1 MRRSRTT
8 LAVGLVLAG
17 LMGLRAAFVGVTAA
31 DPVFRVPYLD
41 SAFYHVWA
49 RSLAEGQGDFRG
61 PYFMG
66 PLFPHA
72 LRWVYEVFGPDVF
85 AARVAQTLL
94 GCGEIVLLA
103 WIGSRLFGTLAGML
117 GASLFALYSTRVF
130 YEGVLTME
138 VLLSVLTTAAFA
150 VLVTC
155 RGALA
160 WRAPV
165 CGVLL
170 GLAGLGRG
178 TALLL
183 VPVACVL
190 VLRMP
195 ARRRRNA
202 WLLVVA
208 CVLVLTPTLVR
219 NARLVAGPVLTTNA
233 GVNFYAGNAP
243 GANGRFKEPPGVRFF
258 TTAGAI
264 APAQHALPSGVAA
277 RALTVGSVAGTPA
290 AADSRLWFGRSWE
303 WIRSEPL
310 AFGALLVLK
319 VFLMLQSREIAQI
332 ESVEF
337 HKQRI
342 RLLAWFCV
350 DLAWILPLAVLG
362 AWTARKQAQ
371 AHAALAFA
379 VTLLLPCVIFFVTT
393 RYRLNAVPF
402 LALLAGCG
410 AAYLVRAIATRRYAA
425 AGVALAAVV
434 GMALLTRV
442 GAQPPAT
449 SAGWENA
456 QMAERVYALGDLDAA
471 IAYQEAAARL
481 APNRLEVQM
490 NLALYWS
497 ERKHG
502 DDLTRAAQLLEASVR
517 RWPNEALLHFNLGTV
532 YEAQQRAEDAGHAYE
547 RALRLDPNLTPA
559 RRALEALRPSRSP

>member
-1 MRRSRTT
+1 MWRSRTT
-8 LAVGLVLAG
+8 LTVGLLLAALAG
-17 LMGLRAAFVGVTAA
+17 LRATFVGVTAA

-72 LRWVYEVFGPDVF
+72 LRWVYEVCGADVF

-94 GCGEIVLLA
+94 GYGEVVLLA

-138 VLLSVLTTAAFA
+138 VLLSFLATAAFA
-150 VLVTC
+150 VLMAG
-155 RGALA
+155 RGSLA

-165 CGVLL
+165 CGALL
-170 GLAGLGRG
+170 GLAALGRG
-178 TALLL
+178 TALIL

-190 VLRMP
+190 VHRMP
-195 ARRRRNA
+195 GRRLRNV
-202 WLLVVA
+202 WLLVA
-208 CVLVLTPTLVR
+208 AGALVLAPTLVR
-219 NARLVAGPVLTTNA
+219 NARLGAGPVLTTNA

-264 APAQHALPSGVAA
+264 APAQQALPSAVAA
-277 RALTVGSVAGTPA
+277 RALTVESVAGTAA
-290 AADSRLWFGRSWE
+290 AADSRLWFARSWD

-310 AFGALLVLK
+310 EFGTLLLRK
-319 VFLMLQSREIAQI
+319 MFLVLQSREIAQI

-342 RLLAWFCV
+342 PMLRVFFV
-350 DLAWILPLAVLG
+350 DLTWILPLAVLG
-362 AWTARKQAQ
+362 WWRSRQQAQ
-371 AHAALAFA
+371 ARAALTFA
-379 VTLLLPCVIFFVTT
+379 VTLLLPCVIFFVTA
-393 RYRLNAVPF
+393 RYRMNAVPF
-402 LALLAGCG
+402 LSVLAGCG
-410 AAYLVRAIATRRYAA
+410 AAYVVRAIAARRYAV
-425 AGVALAAVV
+425 AGVALGAVL

-442 GAQPPAT
+442 GAQPPVTA
-449 SAGWENA
+449 AGWENA

-471 IAYQEAAARL
+471 IAYQEEAARL
-481 APNRLEVQM
+481 VPDRLEVQM

-497 ERKHG
+497 ERKQG
-502 DDLTRAAQLLEASVR
+502 DDLARAALLLEALAR
-517 RWPNEALLHFNLGTV
+517 RWPDEALLRFNLGTV
-532 YEAQQRAEDAGHAYE
+532 YEAQQHIADARQAYE
-547 RALRLDPNLTPA
+547 QALRLDPNLTPA
-559 RRALEALRPSRSP
+559 RRALQALQLSREP